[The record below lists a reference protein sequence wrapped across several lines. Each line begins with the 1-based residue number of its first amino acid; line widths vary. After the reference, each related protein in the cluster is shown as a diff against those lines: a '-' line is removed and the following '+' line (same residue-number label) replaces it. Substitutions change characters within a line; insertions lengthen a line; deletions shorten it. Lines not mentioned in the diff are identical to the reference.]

1 MQNPTS
7 QNSHR
12 PKQGAK
18 RPGLTPAALRRAALA
33 AALLFTAGLA
43 PAQATELSALWGIDK
58 GHSYSNATLALQSG
72 PLWQHD
78 FAHSRLDV
86 VLEASLG
93 QVSSS
98 EGPGSRHLTHVGL
111 TPFARWWFAPQT
123 AMEFGIGA
131 NLFSGTTL
139 GAKRISTAYQF
150 GDSIGLLH
158 RFAGTPW
165 TLGARLTHYS
175 NADIKRPNPGQDY
188 VQLRVGYSFN

>member
-1 MQNPTS
+1 MQFN
-7 QNSHR
+7 
-12 PKQGAK
+12 
-18 RPGLTPAALRRAALA
+18 TPQTKYPVRQTTPIVAGHFFRTTMA
-33 AALLFTAGLA
+33 AALICAGLA
-43 PAQATELSALWGIDK
+43 QAHAAELSALWGVDK
-58 GHSYSNATLALQSG
+58 GREYRNTTLALQSD
-72 PLWQHD
+72 PIWRHD
-78 FAHSRLDV
+78 FAHSQLDV

-98 EGPGSRHLTHVGL
+98 AGSGNGHLTHVGL

-131 NLFSGTTL
+131 NVFSGTYI
-139 GAKRISTAYQF
+139 GGKQISTAYQF

-188 VQLRVGYSFN
+188 LQVRLGYSFQ

>member
-7 QNSHR
+7 HNS
-12 PKQGAK
+12 PLFKQGAK
-18 RPGLTPAALRRAALA
+18 RPVLTTAALRRAALA
-33 AALLFTAGLA
+33 AALLLTAGLA
-43 PAQATELSALWGIDK
+43 PAQAAELSALWGIDK
-58 GHSYSNATLALQSG
+58 GVSYSNATLALQSG
-72 PLWQHD
+72 PLWQHAL
-78 FAHSRLDV
+78 AHSRLDV

-139 GAKRISTAYQF
+139 GAKQISTAYQF

-158 RFAGTPW
+158 RFSGTPW
-165 TLGARLTHYS
+165 TLGARFTHYS

-188 VQLRVGYSFN
+188 VQLRAGYSF

>member
-1 MQNPTS
+1 MNRSVVTTAP
-7 QNSHR
+7 
-12 PKQGAK
+12 
-18 RPGLTPAALRRAALA
+18 LRRAGLT
-33 AALLFTAGLA
+33 AALLLAAGLA
-43 PAQATELSALWGIDK
+43 PAQAAELSALWGIDK
-58 GHSYSNATLALQSG
+58 GDEYRNATLALQSD
-72 PLWQHD
+72 PIWQHD
-78 FAHSRLDV
+78 FAHSQIDV

-139 GAKRISTAYQF
+139 GAKRISTAFQF

-188 VQLRVGYSFN
+188 LQVRLGYSFN